1 MSNTTAD
8 KPLSGKTALITGA
21 SRGIGAECARALAGA
36 GALIVMLA
44 RDKAAM
50 DARAR
55 DLPGSGHRV
64 YACDLSEPDTLAP
77 VLREIAGKGA
87 PEIVISNAGAF
98 VVAPMEETEF
108 DVIKNAIRINLASPY
123 VIVRAF
129 LAGMK
134 RRGSGDVVTI
144 GSIADHVAYA
154 GNTLYA
160 ATKFGARGMHEALR
174 EETRG
179 TGVRV
184 TLVSPGP
191 VDTSI
196 WDAIDPDNTPGFTPR
211 AKMLEAR
218 AVADAVLWAVTR
230 PSGVNIDELRLSR
243 S

>member
-1 MSNTTAD
+1 MAAD
-8 KPLSGKTALITGA
+8 RPLLGKTALVTGA
-21 SRGIGAECARALAGA
+21 SRGVGASCARALAGA
-36 GALIVMLA
+36 GASIVMIARSTQAMNALA
-44 RDKAAM
+44 RE
-50 DARAR
+50 
-55 DLPGSGHRV
+55 LPGSGHRV

-77 VLREIAGKGA
+77 VLREVAEKGT
-87 PEIVISNAGAF
+87 PDVIVSNAGTF
-98 VVAPMEETEF
+98 VVAPMEETPF
-108 DVIKNAIRINLASPY
+108 DDIKDSIRVNLASPY

-129 LAGMK
+129 LGAMK
-134 RRGSGDVVTI
+134 KRGSGDVVTI

-179 TGVRV
+179 SGVRV

-196 WDAIDPDNTPGFTPR
+196 WDPIDPDSKPGFTPR
-211 AKMLEAR
+211 SKMLDAT
-218 AVADAVLWAVTR
+218 AVADAVLWVVTR
-230 PSGVNIDELRLSR
+230 PASVNIDELRVSR